1 MGTYGYCDSC
11 QKFAYRQNDE
21 SICERTGS
29 YTNENGKCKQYLP
42 NMTYF
47 EALKTLDISSTSG
60 FIAQL
65 VGSVLLAYEVID
77 EECYS
82 RTYSKIKADIQEILG
97 RQVPEDDKT

>member
-1 MGTYGYCDSC
+1 MAYGYCDSC
-11 QKFAYRQNDE
+11 QKFTYRQNNE

-47 EALKTLDISSTSG
+47 EALKNLDISYTAK

-82 RTYSKIKADIQEILG
+82 QTYPKIQADIQEILG
-97 RQVPEDDKT
+97 RQASDYEKT

>member
-1 MGTYGYCDSC
+1 MAYGYCDSC
-11 QKFAYRQNDE
+11 QKFTYRQNDE

-47 EALKTLDISSTSG
+47 EALKNLDISYTSA

-65 VGSVLLAYEVID
+65 VGSVLLEYEVID
-77 EECYS
+77 EECY
-82 RTYSKIKADIQEILG
+82 RQTYPKMQADIQEILE
-97 RQVPEDDKT
+97 RRVSDYEKT